1 MSLPSNVISQRVIT
15 TRVVHFNFLPVC
27 CRMSSSA
34 VRKSPLINWDSS
46 AYLPAFVTL
55 TNNRNSTRATLAPWN
70 NDVPL
75 TNHRRSPQVML
86 TPRNNEVPEMVKR
99 MMAFPPPPFFFAR
112 GEVSVD
118 SFARN
123 EVKSIISAFLTMRVM
138 ARRRE
143 VMEGVANSNR
153 SNVLQ
158 VCMSGIY
165 LANILIPLVGI

>member
-1 MSLPSNVISQRVIT
+1 MSKQARVSVKMSLPSNVISQRVIT

-99 MMAFPPPPFFFAR
+99 MMAFPPPPFFFCKGRSIRGLICAKWGKKYHFRFSHNACHGKKAR
-112 GEVSVD
+112 SDGGC
-118 SFARN
+118 R
-123 EVKSIISAFLTMRVM
+123 
-138 ARRRE
+138 
-143 VMEGVANSNR
+143 
-153 SNVLQ
+153 
-158 VCMSGIY
+158 
-165 LANILIPLVGI
+165 